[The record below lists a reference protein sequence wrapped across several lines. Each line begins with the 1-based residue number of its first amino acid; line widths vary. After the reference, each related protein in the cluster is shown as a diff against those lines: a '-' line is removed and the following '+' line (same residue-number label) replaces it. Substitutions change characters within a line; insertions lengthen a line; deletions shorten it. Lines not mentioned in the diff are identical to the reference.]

1 MQVIAIIQA
10 RMSSSRL
17 PGKVLLK
24 INNKA
29 ILEHIYQNLNKLKLI
44 DKVIVATSTDKT
56 DERLVNFCK
65 KKKMNYYKG
74 SLKNVLKRFVDIIKI
89 YKPKFII
96 RVTADSPIIDLKILN
111 FYIKNMKK
119 FNTDCTFFSHKT
131 TLLTGY
137 DIFSSDLLKKAIKN
151 SSQVRDKEHVGSFYI
166 RKNINKF
173 KTLKIVIPKFLRSSK
188 YKLSIDTLED
198 YTNIKK
204 LIELNKISKIN
215 LTKIVKIMKKNKYNF
230 FKHKKENES
239 LDNKNF
245 KKIKINKKIF
255 SKQLLLK
262 I

>member
-111 FYIKNMKK
+111 FYIRNMKK

-137 DIFSSDLLKKAIKN
+137 DIFSSDILKKAIKN
-151 SSQVRDKEHVGSFYI
+151 SSETRDKEHVGSFYI

-188 YKLSIDTLED
+188 YKLSIDTLAD

-204 LIELNKISKIN
+204 LIEANKMSIIN
-215 LTKIVKIMKKNKYNF
+215 LTKIVKIMKKNKYNYF
-230 FKHKKENES
+230 NHTIENES
-239 LDNKNF
+239 LDNRTY
-245 KKIKINKKIF
+245 KKIKINKSIY
-255 SKQLLLK
+255 SKKLLLK